1 MAAYAA
7 LLSLMRLI
15 DDIENHHS
23 PPISLDKHQI
33 QSLTENVTFLQQF
46 LQAYRSPVS
55 DSDEADPLEM
65 RIADAAYAAE
75 DVIESHIVDKIQ
87 HNRPEATKLRRF
99 FNWFRGSKDP
109 RNVSSKHDDI
119 DDEPA
124 KLYEDVQNVIDEMD
138 RIKAVAMETNT
149 EKVVVLHDQPC
160 RLVSSSTKKQ
170 SGGMMVFSDHVLH
183 GIMEKLMS
191 NESGRQVIP
200 ITGMGGIGKTA
211 LAQTVYSQKAINEHF
226 DICAWATISEQY
238 NKREILCELVSQATM
253 KDKKQLSEKSAAELG
268 LELHKYLFGRRF
280 LIVMDDMWKIESWD
294 EIQRFFPNNENHS
307 RIMVTTRQSQLT
319 PQLNNHYSH
328 SMEFLDEASSWNLL
342 SKTVFEEEPF
352 PLDLQKVGKEI
363 AHSCRGLPLSIVVV
377 GGILKNMER
386 TKKCWESIRNNL
398 TSVVNL
404 KNDQH
409 CLRLLKMSYDHL
421 PVYLKPCFLYMG
433 VFEEDEEILISK
445 LIKLWVSEGFLK
457 PIDGNSLGT
466 IGKGFI
472 KDLIDRNLILVDKLG
487 STGNI
492 KQVKV
497 HDLVRDL
504 CVNQSKKEGFYHVVG
519 EPSPGGIKIHRR
531 IVVRRKTSKKK
542 VVNDLKYM
550 LHARSIICEHGKV
563 PRCRN
568 FRLLRTIQVGR
579 SRGFQYVN
587 LRHLAHMGSSFSYSN
602 QLWNL
607 QTLIVPWTPIFAFTE
622 FWEMP
627 QLRHI
632 QMRFVLLPDPSSD
645 SFVMEN
651 LVVLK
656 GALNL
661 KWDEEVVKRFP
672 NIKKLDICYSG
683 RQGMGCDDDYYLSN
697 IKCLCKLESLG
708 IWCRRDFR
716 GNASLFKLT
725 FPQTLKSLTLG
736 INFAFE
742 WETMMEKIGSLPLLE
757 KFELH
762 LGGFGTGKW
771 EIFEGQFPC
780 LKYLELDTC
789 HGLKNWTGTADASSI
804 FPRLQKLCLTRL
816 EELENIPSEIG
827 YIPTLQNITIWYCG
841 DSVVKSAK
849 EIVEEQMDLQG
860 DDIPFH
866 VKVTLPYEFSKNKGM
881 NEAMRSLTG
890 PNFEV
895 V

>member
-1 MAAYAA
+1 
-7 LLSLMRLI
+7 
-15 DDIENHHS
+15 
-23 PPISLDKHQI
+23 
-33 QSLTENVTFLQQF
+33 
-46 LQAYRSPVS
+46 
-55 DSDEADPLEM
+55 
-65 RIADAAYAAE
+65 
-75 DVIESHIVDKIQ
+75 
-87 HNRPEATKLRRF
+87 
-99 FNWFRGSKDP
+99 
-109 RNVSSKHDDI
+109 
-119 DDEPA
+119 
-124 KLYEDVQNVIDEMD
+124 
-138 RIKAVAMETNT
+138 
-149 EKVVVLHDQPC
+149 
-160 RLVSSSTKKQ
+160 
-170 SGGMMVFSDHVLH
+170 
-183 GIMEKLMS
+183 MEKLMS

-342 SKTVFEEEPF
+342 SKTMFEEEPF

-386 TKKCWESIRNNL
+386 TKKCWDSIRNNL

-472 KDLIDRNLILVDKLG
+472 KDLVDRNLILVDKLG

-519 EPSPGGIKIHRR
+519 ESSPRGIKSHRR
-531 IVVRRKTSKKK
+531 IVIRRKTSKKK
-542 VVNDLKYM
+542 VVNDSKSM
-550 LHARSIICEHGKV
+550 LHARSIICEYGKV
-563 PRCRN
+563 PRCLN
-568 FRLLRTIQVGR
+568 SRLLRTIQADR

-587 LRHLAHMGSSFSYSN
+587 LRHLGHMGSSFSYSN

-607 QTLIVPWTPIFAFTE
+607 QTLIVPWSPKFAFTE

-632 QMRFVLLPDPSSD
+632 EVYSVLLPDPSSD

-672 NIKKLDICYSG
+672 NIKKLGIKYLATK
-683 RQGMGCDDDYYLSN
+683 GMGCDDDYYYMSN
-697 IKCLCKLESLG
+697 INCLCKLESLY
-708 IWCRRDFR
+708 ISCAFDFR
-716 GNASLFKLT
+716 GNTSLYKLT
-725 FPQTLKSLTLG
+725 FPQTLKSLTLEM
-736 INFAFE
+736 NFVSE
-742 WETMMEKIGSLPLLE
+742 WETMLEKIGSLPLLE
-757 KFELH
+757 KFELRW
-762 LGGFGTGKW
+762 GCFGT
-771 EIFEGQFPC
+771 
-780 LKYLELDTC
+780 
-789 HGLKNWTGTADASSI
+789 
-804 FPRLQKLCLTRL
+804 
-816 EELENIPSEIG
+816 
-827 YIPTLQNITIWYCG
+827 
-841 DSVVKSAK
+841 VVKSAK

-860 DDIPFH
+860 DDLSFH
-866 VKVTLPYEFSKNKGM
+866 VYVLLSSSEAK
-881 NEAMRSLTG
+881 NEAMRSLAG
-890 PNFEV
+890 PSIEFER
-895 V
+895 